1 MNRIIACLVGLIAF
15 SAPALAQD
23 AALVERV
30 NRLSV
35 YVEEL
40 LADKARQQKQ
50 ITELTRQVES
60 LREQVER
67 ASGSASKEEVAAV
80 AKAVKELDQ
89 KHRADIKLV
98 AVQIQNL
105 GKVTPAG
112 RPAGTPSTYERGW
125 EYTVQQGNTLSAIAS
140 AYRADGHKVTVA
152 DILKAN
158 PGLNA
163 NKLKVGQVIF
173 IPEP

>member
-1 MNRIIACLVGLIAF
+1 V
-15 SAPALAQD
+15 ALAQD
-23 AALVERV
+23 AALTERV

-60 LREQVER
+60 LREQLER
-67 ASGSASKEEVAAV
+67 ASGSASREEVAAV
-80 AKAVKELDQ
+80 AQAVKELDQ

-98 AVQIQNL
+98 AKQIEDL
-105 GKVTPAG
+105 GRASASSGSVA
-112 RPAGTPSTYERGW
+112 APSTYERGW
-125 EYTVQQGNTLSAIAS
+125 EYTVQQGNTLSAIAK
-140 AYRADGHKVTVA
+140 AYRDDGHKVTVA

-158 PGLNA
+158 PGLDPK
-163 NKLKVGQVIF
+163 KLKVGQVIF